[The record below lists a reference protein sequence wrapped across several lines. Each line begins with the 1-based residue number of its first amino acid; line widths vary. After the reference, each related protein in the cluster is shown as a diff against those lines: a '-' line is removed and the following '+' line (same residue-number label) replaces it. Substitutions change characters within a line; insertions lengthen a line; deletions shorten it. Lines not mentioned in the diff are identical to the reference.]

1 MKNKKAIKVGVI
13 FIVLIILATI
23 ISNIASDFTKVK
35 VLVQKTSRQS
45 INHDIDTEGQIVT
58 DTNEL
63 VIVPEELMIEN
74 IYVKKGQRV
83 SPKDVLFSIES
94 GSLKKQLKKYQ
105 NLLNTSSTS
114 ANASLERAQEDYNE
128 AVKEGENSVSESLQA
143 YNNAKNEYENYKV
156 SENPDE
162 NHLSELAQD
171 VDTKKETYDSA
182 IKNSNKSIKE
192 AERALE
198 DAKNNS
204 EYKNIEEYK
213 SIIDELNKIE
223 KNNCNVFSSK
233 NGVVQEVLIKNGEL
247 TASGSSLVLAL
258 DSKEKSVVFDVDEAM
273 RDYINKNSQVS
284 VSGYNNQNE
293 YLEYDNQKVYK
304 IYNDSNS
311 NSEDDVSKSDKSTL
325 KVVVKLE
332 NCDFDAL
339 SNVNVKINNKSEKY
353 EYCVPTDAVMQDGKK
368 YFIFTV
374 SKKNGLLGEETVV
387 KRVDVEIADKDS
399 QYVAI
404 KNGEIL
410 YEEDIICEFD
420 KVIENGTRIKIN
432 EKE

>member
-1 MKNKKAIKVGVI
+1 MKNKKAIKVGVS
-13 FIVLIILATI
+13 FIVLIIIATI

-35 VLVQKTSRQS
+35 VLVQKTSRQI
-45 INHDIDTEGQIVT
+45 INHNIVTEGQVTT

-63 VIVPEELMIEN
+63 IIVPEELMIEN
-74 IYVKKGQRV
+74 IYVKKGQNV
-83 SPKDVLFSIES
+83 SSKDVLFSIES
-94 GSLKKQLKKYQ
+94 GSLEKQLKKYQ
-105 NLLNTSSTS
+105 NLLDTSNTSV
-114 ANASLERAQEDYNE
+114 NATLERAQEDYNA

-143 YNNAKNEYENYKV
+143 YNNAKNEYENYKAN
-156 SENPDE
+156 ETPDE
-162 NHLSELAQD
+162 SRLSELAQA
-171 VDTKKETYDSA
+171 VETKKETYDSA
-182 IKNSNKSIKE
+182 IKNSNQSIKE

-213 SIIDELNKIE
+213 SIINELNKIE
-223 KNNCNVFSSK
+223 DNNCNIFSSE
-233 NGVVQEVLIKNGEL
+233 NGVVQEILIKNGEC
-247 TASGSSLVLAL
+247 TPSGSSLVLAL
-258 DSKEKSVVFDVDEAM
+258 DSKEKSVVFDVDEEM
-273 RDYINKNSQVS
+273 RDYINKNSLVS
-284 VSGYNNQNE
+284 VSGYNSENE
-293 YLEYDNQKVYK
+293 YLEYDNQQIYK

-311 NSEDDVSKSDKSTL
+311 NSEEDVSESDSNTL
-325 KVVVKLE
+325 KIVVKIQD
-332 NCDFDAL
+332 CDFDIL

-353 EYCVPTDAVMQDGKK
+353 DYCIPTDAVMQDGKK

-374 SKKNGLLGEETVV
+374 SKKNGLLGEETVA

-410 YEEDIICEFD
+410 YEEDIICGFD
-420 KVIENGTRIKIN
+420 KVIENGTRIQIS

>member
-63 VIVPEELMIEN
+63 IIVPEELMIEN

-94 GSLKKQLKKYQ
+94 GSLEKQLKKYQ

-114 ANASLERAQEDYNE
+114 ANASLERAQEDYNG
-128 AVKEGENSVSESLQA
+128 AVKEGERSVSESLQA
-143 YNNAKNEYENYKV
+143 YNNAKNEYENYRAN
-156 SENPDE
+156 ENPDE
-162 NHLSELAQD
+162 NRLSELAQA
-171 VDTKKETYDSA
+171 VENKKETYDSA
-182 IKNSNKSIKE
+182 IKNSNQSIKE
-192 AERALE
+192 AGRALE

-213 SIIDELNKIE
+213 STINELNKIE
-223 KNNCNVFSSK
+223 ENNCNVFSSK

-247 TASGSSLVLAL
+247 TPSGSSLVLAL

-293 YLEYDNQKVYK
+293 YLEYENQKVYK

-311 NSEDDVSKSDKSTL
+311 NSEDDVSESDKSAL
-325 KVVVKLE
+325 KVVVKLQ
-332 NCDFDAL
+332 NCDFDVL

-374 SKKNGLLGEETVV
+374 SKKNGLLGEETVA
-387 KRVDVEIADKDS
+387 KRFDVEIADKDS

-410 YEEDIICEFD
+410 YEEDIICGFD